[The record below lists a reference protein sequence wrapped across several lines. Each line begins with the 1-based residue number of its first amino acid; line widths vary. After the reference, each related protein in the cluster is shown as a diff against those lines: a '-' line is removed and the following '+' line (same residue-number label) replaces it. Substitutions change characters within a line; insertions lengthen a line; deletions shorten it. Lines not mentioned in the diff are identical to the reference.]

1 MRAIGYA
8 RVSTT
13 KQDLARQRCKIT
25 NFCAEN
31 GYELAS
37 FIEDFGISGATL
49 QREGYQK
56 LNSLTSEYCDVLI
69 VSEISRLSRK
79 EQITEALSDIQNI
92 LKRGISVIL
101 LDNPSKI
108 YQANEDLKL
117 DELIMLVFQLYGA
130 AQERTEIKRKNQD
143 GKQALFRANPYAVV
157 DAKIPYGFRSV
168 PNTLSNRPKYLLEQN
183 PEEAKVVKKIFE
195 LVLDGKTLYGVM
207 QYLND
212 RNIMIRKGMPSLPI
226 LSRIIH
232 NELYIGIRKRTQ
244 SFGKEEGKEDVAIQ
258 HIEPIISED
267 DFIKAGEKIA
277 TNNKFVA
284 TGKVYYN
291 PFKGIIKCRCGRS
304 MMVKDKKPEKG
315 VSKLT
320 YRCSCN
326 ESRNSPMFCS
336 YNIDEISYE
345 LTNSVIKSLFIQRS
359 QEITDYFREMSVGKI
374 KEFQEVINGID
385 AKCSFNRERKK
396 QVENEYSL
404 NEKKLL
410 ATNNTS
416 FISIL
421 EREREKIDRKN
432 VEVEKEYSD
441 LLSKKRDY
449 ENLIKEIEKANRTAD
464 VYERITNISKEE
476 QTELYHLYL
485 EKIEYYPAT
494 LMKGIY
500 KVTFKS
506 GNSFYIAISKVRRCP
521 QAFLINGNGNGKCT
535 VDVESGDINYNYEFA
550 HPNSGIKNINF
561 GWETKSGT
569 VNIRDFFDKKFD
581 KSPFALEIDL
591 DLSYREK
598 YKEKL
603 EKASTQKTQ
612 PSQT

>member
-13 KQDLARQRCKIT
+13 KQDLARQRDKIT

-49 QREGYQK
+49 QREGYKK

-117 DELIMLVFQLYGA
+117 DELIMLIFQLYGA
-130 AQERTEIKRKNQD
+130 AQERIEIKRKNQD
-143 GKQALFRANPYAVV
+143 GKQALFRANPYALV
-157 DAKIPYGFRSV
+157 DAHVPFGFRKV
-168 PNTLSNRPKYLLEQN
+168 RNTLSPRPQYLIEQD
-183 PEEAKVVKKIFE
+183 PEQVAVVRKIFE
-195 LVLDGKTLYGVM
+195 LVLEGKTLYGVM
-207 QYLND
+207 EYLNE
-212 RNIMIRKGMPSLPI
+212 RNIKINRGFPSLPI

-244 SFGKEEGKEDVAIQ
+244 SFGKEEGKEDVVIQ

-284 TGKVYYN
+284 TGKVYFN

-326 ESRNSPMFCS
+326 ESRNSPQFCKF
-336 YNIDEISYE
+336 NIDEVSYE
-345 LTNSVIKSLFIQRS
+345 LTNSVIKALFVQRS
-359 QEITDYFREMSVGKI
+359 QEITEFFREMSIGKI
-374 KEFQEVINGID
+374 KEFQEIIKGID
-385 AKCSFNRERKK
+385 DKCLFNRERKK
-396 QVENEYSL
+396 QVEAEYVL

-410 ATNNTS
+410 ATVNTS

-421 EREREKIDRKN
+421 EKERERIDRKN
-432 VEVEKEYSD
+432 EDIEKEFSD
-441 LLSKKRDY
+441 LLSKKRDC
-449 ENLIKEIEKANRTAD
+449 ENRIKAIEKANRSAN
-464 VYERITNISKEE
+464 VYERITNISDEE
-476 QTELYHLYL
+476 LTELFHLYL
-485 EKIEYYPAT
+485 ERIEYYPAT

-506 GNSFYIAISKVRRCP
+506 GNSFYIAITKVRVCP
-521 QAFLINGNGNGKCT
+521 QAFLINGNGNGNCT
-535 VDVESGDINYNYEFA
+535 VDVESGDINYSYEVGR
-550 HPNSGIKNINF
+550 PNSCIDNINF
-561 GWETKSGT
+561 RYETVSGT

-581 KSPFALEIDL
+581 KAPFALEIGL

-598 YKEKL
+598 YKEQL
-603 EKASTQKTQ
+603 DKASK
-612 PSQT
+612 